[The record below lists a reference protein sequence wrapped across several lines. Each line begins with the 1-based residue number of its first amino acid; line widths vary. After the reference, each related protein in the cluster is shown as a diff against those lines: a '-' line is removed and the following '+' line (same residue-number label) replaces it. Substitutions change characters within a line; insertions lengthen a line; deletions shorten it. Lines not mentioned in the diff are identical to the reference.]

1 MWCVRCR
8 HTPNKN
14 VQLNATL
21 RHPFNMVN
29 PSLEW
34 LRTLKFLIV
43 SRCTLTL
50 IWWVNKRMVDFKVLD
65 HNLSKDDEIRN
76 QVRWVMELI
85 KDPGSWIWMIII
97 SPDLVLPLCC
107 YSNSIP
113 KETPNQ
119 SLIGLAHR
127 WTRHFLCRI
136 SSQAIVDVESSK
148 ELNVKNELLRLNFQ
162 DRLLVDTVIR
172 TLLAKMTDGRLKN
185 ESSPAKNSEWL
196 KIKNC
201 LSHDVSLL
209 TGARSGRF
217 SIAYLILIC
226 STGIAYLL

>member
-21 RHPFNMVN
+21 RHPFKMVN

-65 HNLSKDDEIRN
+65 HNLSKDDEIGH

-97 SPDLVLPLCC
+97 SP
-107 YSNSIP
+107 
-113 KETPNQ
+113 
-119 SLIGLAHR
+119 
-127 WTRHFLCRI
+127 
-136 SSQAIVDVESSK
+136 
-148 ELNVKNELLRLNFQ
+148 
-162 DRLLVDTVIR
+162 
-172 TLLAKMTDGRLKN
+172 
-185 ESSPAKNSEWL
+185 
-196 KIKNC
+196 
-201 LSHDVSLL
+201 
-209 TGARSGRF
+209 RF
-217 SIAYLILIC
+217 SPSFVLLFKFNSKGNAQPITNWPCSPLNTSFSLSDFFPSNCRCWILKRIEC
-226 STGIAYLL
+226 